1 MVRLLVTLS
10 VVVGLFS
17 SCGTPCSRVAAA
29 ESNADDKGKPCNS
42 SRNAWSTSKVQSCE
56 SNLSNCSENDL
67 KQIEL
72 YTNCLNALPMCAE
85 GQSTSWGISRAACA
99 FENVAF
105 KLSAKCASG
114 F

>member
-1 MVRLLVTLS
+1 MLRLLVTVS

-29 ESNADDKGKPCNS
+29 ESNADDKGKACNS

-56 SNLSNCSENDL
+56 SNLSNCSQNDT

-72 YTNCLNALPMCAE
+72 YVNCLNALPTFAE
-85 GQSTSWGISRAACA
+85 GQSISWAVSRGACA
-99 FENVAF
+99 VENVAF